1 MLQAGGG
8 AIAVIADSY
17 SFEYIGIHISM
28 AGLALQV
35 FSLVVVLCLA
45 ADFASRCWRNKKKLD
60 EKYEVIRS
68 SRYFHGFI
76 YGVYCS
82 PSSWPECGF
91 KLMKSFQHFSSQLL
105 PFSYD
110 RHFALRNLQVASM
123 ESFGITRLV

>member
-1 MLQAGGG
+1 MTTFRAQFSRLRGRRLIIIFIASDFTSLVLQAGGG
-8 AIAVIADSY
+8 AIAVIANSY

-45 ADFASRCWRNKKKLD
+45 ADFASRCWRNRKHLD

-82 PSSWPECGF
+82 PDVPWAPNPSEASS
-91 KLMKSFQHFSSQLL
+91 
-105 PFSYD
+105 
-110 RHFALRNLQVASM
+110 
-123 ESFGITRLV
+123 

>member
-1 MLQAGGG
+1 MTTFGAQFSRLRGRRLIIIFIASDFTSLVLQAGGG

-45 ADFASRCWRNKKKLD
+45 ADFASRCWRNRKHLD

-82 PSSWPECGF
+82 PGVPWTPNPIE
-91 KLMKSFQHFSSQLL
+91 
-105 PFSYD
+105 
-110 RHFALRNLQVASM
+110 A
-123 ESFGITRLV
+123 